1 MLLTK
6 TFTPEQ
12 YSRGL
17 AFWSWMGLDGKTP
30 VLASLFGDVFL
41 ESSEGY
47 WFLDTMEGSL
57 ECLWETKAELEAE
70 LATQDGE
77 DRFLL
82 GALAMAAA
90 SRRGLILEPDQVYAF
105 VPHPL
110 LSRRFDV
117 DTIVVQSFVVAVCLS
132 GQLHEQ
138 TQ

>member
-1 MLLTK
+1 MNLTK
-6 TFTPEQ
+6 TFTAEQ

-17 AFWSWMGLDGKTP
+17 AFWSWIGLDGKTP

-41 ESSEGY
+41 SSSDGY

-57 ECLWETKAELEAE
+57 DCLWATRADMDAE

-77 DRFLL
+77 DRYLL
-82 GALAMAAA
+82 GALAVAAA
-90 SRRGLILEPDQVYAF
+90 SRRGLVLEPDQVYVF

-117 DTIVVQSFVVAVCLS
+117 DTIMTQPFVVALCIS